1 MKRITTLL
9 IAAATVMGMAASD
22 GLKGKV
28 IYVNPGHGGWTA
40 NDRPIAT
47 INYAE
52 MDTMGFFETK
62 TNLWKGL
69 ALRDRL
75 VKAGAKVVMSRTRN
89 GYVTAGQKNA
99 TPLDRPETF
108 CDEYGQ
114 QQLTTL
120 QTIAMNV
127 DSINPDYFVS
137 MHSNATGGPDGKL
150 CNYLVLVYRGE
161 TGNDYAKGSIAR
173 AEQAYPYIWDNP
185 LSVWTSSSP
194 EKPFITGDLTWM
206 GATPPG
212 NPNAI
217 GYTGYLGVMKHRVP
231 SFLAEGSFH
240 SYQPERQ
247 RLLNRDYCRYEALRF
262 YRAIKAWFGE
272 KPDKVGHIVG
282 TVKSATEHFEHPLY
296 KYVPESDDQWLPING
311 AMVYLKD
318 GRGTTVRGYH
328 TDGNYNGFFSFY
340 DLKPGKYT
348 IVVDARGYDTMTFT
362 AEVKADEITA
372 VKPRLTK

>member
-1 MKRITTLL
+1 MKRITSILA
-9 IAAATVMGMAASD
+9 IVATVASIATA
-22 GLKGKV
+22 GTLKDKV

-47 INYAE
+47 INYE
-52 MDTMGFFETK
+52 VMDTMGFFETK

-69 ALRDRL
+69 ELRDRL
-75 VKAGAKVVMSRTRN
+75 TKAGAKVVMSRTRN

-99 TPLDRPETF
+99 TPLDRPETYS
-108 CDEYGQ
+108 DENGQ

-137 MHSNATGGPDGKL
+137 MHSNATGGDDGKL

-173 AEQAYPYIWDNP
+173 AEQAYPFIWDNP
-185 LSVWTSSSP
+185 LTVWTSSSP

-212 NPNAI
+212 NPNAL

-231 SFLAEGSFH
+231 SFLAVMPQTMFISSLRMAAMMRSAPAAPASRSVSELVALPSTH
-240 SYQPERQ
+240 ITS
-247 RLLNRDYCRYEALRF
+247 RLLEILETISGF
-262 YRAIKAWFGE
+262 LSM
-272 KPDKVGHIVG
+272 
-282 TVKSATEHFEHPLY
+282 TVMSCPSLTRMLATEY
-296 KYVPESDDQWLPING
+296 PIFPAP
-311 AMVYLKD
+311 AMIIFMLVL
-318 GRGTTVRGYH
+318 
-328 TDGNYNGFFSFY
+328 
-340 DLKPGKYT
+340 L
-348 IVVDARGYDTMTFT
+348 
-362 AEVKADEITA
+362 
-372 VKPRLTK
+372 

>member
-1 MKRITTLL
+1 MKRIASLLL
-9 IAAATVMGMAASD
+9 IIAAISISAS
-22 GLKGKV
+22 GALKGKV

-47 INYAE
+47 INHE
-52 MDTMGFFETK
+52 VMDTLGFFETK

-69 ALRDRL
+69 ELRRRL
-75 VKAGAKVVMSRTRN
+75 EKAGARVVMSRTRN

-99 TPLDRPETF
+99 TALDRPETY
-108 CDEYGQ
+108 CDENGQ

-127 DSINPDYFVS
+127 DSVNPDYFIS
-137 MHSNATGGPDGKL
+137 LHSNATGGDDGKL

-173 AEQAYPYIWDNP
+173 AEQAYPIIWDNP
-185 LSVWTSSSP
+185 LTVWTSSSP

-212 NPNAI
+212 NPNAL
-217 GYTGYLGVMKHRVP
+217 GYKGYLGVLKHRVP
-231 SFLAEGSFH
+231 CFLAEGSFH

-247 RLLNRDYCRYEALRF
+247 RLLNRDYCRFEALRF
-262 YRAIKAWFGE
+262 YHAINAWFGG
-272 KPDKVGHIVG
+272 KPDKEGHIVG

-296 KYVPESDDQWLPING
+296 KYVKDSDDQWLPING
-311 AMVYLKD
+311 AMVYLVNRD
-318 GRGTTVRGYH
+318 GVKVRGYH
-328 TDGNYNGFFSFY
+328 TDGEYNGFFSFY
-340 DLKPGKYT
+340 DVKPGKYT
-348 IVVDARGYDTMTFT
+348 VMVEKPGYESITMPVV
-362 AEVKADEITA
+362 VKGNEITC
-372 VKPRLTK
+372 VKPRMNKK

>member
-1 MKRITTLL
+1 MKHLASLL
-9 IAAATVMGMAASD
+9 IAVTAVAMTASAD
-22 GLKGKV
+22 GLKDKV

-40 NDRPIAT
+40 NDRPLAT
-47 INYAE
+47 INYEA

-62 TNLWKGL
+62 SNLWKGL
-69 ALRDRL
+69 ELRDRL
-75 VKAGAKVVMSRTRN
+75 TKAGARVVMSRTRN

-99 TPLDRPETF
+99 TALDRPETY
-108 CDEYGQ
+108 CDENGQ

-137 MHSNATGGPDGKL
+137 MHSNATGGEDGKL

-161 TGNDYAKGSIAR
+161 TGNDYAKGSIER

-185 LSVWTSSSP
+185 LTTWTSSSP

-212 NPNAI
+212 DANKL

-247 RLLNRDYCRYEALRF
+247 RLLNRDYCRYEGLRF
-262 YRAIKAWFGE
+262 YRAIKAWFKAG
-272 KPDKVGHIVG
+272 PDQVGHIVG

-296 KYVPESDDQWLPING
+296 KYVPGSDDQWKPING
-311 AMVYLKD
+311 AMVYLKND
-318 GRGTTVRGYH
+318 RGVTMRAYR
-328 TDGNYNGFFSFY
+328 TDGNYNGFFSFF

-348 IVVDARGYDTMTFT
+348 VVVEADGYKTMTIPT
-362 AEVKADEITA
+362 QVKADEINHIM
-372 VKPRLTK
+372 PRL

>member
-1 MKRITTLL
+1 MKRITSIVFSIVLT
-9 IAAATVMGMAASD
+9 ASTICAG
-22 GLKGKV
+22 GLKDKV

-40 NDRPIAT
+40 NDRPLAT
-47 INYAE
+47 INYEA
-52 MDTMGFFETK
+52 MDTMSFFETK
-62 TNLWKGL
+62 SNLWKGL
-69 ALRDRL
+69 ELRDRL

-89 GYVTAGQKNA
+89 GYVAAGQKNA
-99 TPLDRPETF
+99 TALDRPETY

-137 MHSNATGGPDGKL
+137 MHSNATGGEDGKL

-161 TGNDYAKGSIAR
+161 TGNDYAKGSIER

-185 LSVWTSSSP
+185 LTTWTSSSP

-212 NPNAI
+212 DANKL
-217 GYTGYLGVMKHRVP
+217 GYQGYLGVMKHRVP

-247 RLLNRDYCRYEALRF
+247 RLLNRDYCRYEGLRF
-262 YRAIKAWFGE
+262 YRAIKAWFGAG
-272 KPDKVGHIVG
+272 PDEVGHIVG
-282 TVKSATEHFEHPLY
+282 TVKSATEHLEHPLY
-296 KYVPESDDQWLPING
+296 KYVPGSDDQWLPING

-318 GRGTTVRGYH
+318 NRGVTVRAYR
-328 TDGNYNGFFSFY
+328 TDGNYNGFFSFF
-340 DLKPGKYT
+340 DLKPGKYA
-348 IVVDARGYDTMTFT
+348 IVVEKQGYAPVEMDVQ
-362 AEVKADEITA
+362 VKADNISCL
-372 VKPRLTK
+372 KPRL

>member
-1 MKRITTLL
+1 MKYLASLL
-9 IAAATVMGMAASD
+9 IAVTAVALTASAD
-22 GLKGKV
+22 GLKDKV

-40 NDRPIAT
+40 NDRPLAT
-47 INYAE
+47 INYEA

-62 TNLWKGL
+62 SNLWKGL
-69 ALRDRL
+69 ELRDRL

-89 GYVTAGQKNA
+89 GYVAAGQKNA
-99 TPLDRPETF
+99 TALDRPETY
-108 CDEYGQ
+108 CDENGQ

-137 MHSNATGGPDGKL
+137 MHSNATGGEDGKL

-185 LSVWTSSSP
+185 LTVWTSSSP

-212 NPNAI
+212 DANKL
-217 GYTGYLGVMKHRVP
+217 GYQGYLGVMKHRVP

-247 RLLNRDYCRYEALRF
+247 RLLNRDYCRYEGLRF
-262 YRAIKAWFGE
+262 YRAIKAWFKAG
-272 KPDKVGHIVG
+272 PDQVGHIVG

-296 KYVPESDDQWLPING
+296 KYVPGSDDQWKPING
-311 AMVYLKD
+311 AMVYLKND
-318 GRGTTVRGYH
+318 RGVTVRAYR
-328 TDGNYNGFFSFY
+328 TDGNYNGFFSFF
-340 DLKPGKYT
+340 DLLPGKYS
-348 IVVDARGYDTMTFT
+348 IVVEANGYNTMTLP
-362 AEVKADEITA
+362 AQVKADEISHIM
-372 VKPRLTK
+372 PRLQ